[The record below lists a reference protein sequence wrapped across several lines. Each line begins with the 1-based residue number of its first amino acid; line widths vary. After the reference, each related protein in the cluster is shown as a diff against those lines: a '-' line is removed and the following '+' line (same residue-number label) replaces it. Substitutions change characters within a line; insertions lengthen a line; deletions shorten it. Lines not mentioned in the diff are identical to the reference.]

1 MIDTENI
8 EELMIDD
15 WYKMNRHDWKYV
27 CKEHKD
33 LLAEVERL
41 REEIR
46 QRKILTN
53 KLNNIIGT
61 FDDFM
66 CNNWTPANIHSLWN
80 EILTKGEEK

>member
-33 LLAEVERL
+33 LLAEVKR
-41 REEIR
+41 
-46 QRKILTN
+46 
-53 KLNNIIGT
+53 LNNIIST
-61 FDDFM
+61 FDEFM
-66 CNNWTPANIHSLWN
+66 CKLPQRYTEGTMRLWN
-80 EILTKGEEK
+80 KLVNKHYGDEEE